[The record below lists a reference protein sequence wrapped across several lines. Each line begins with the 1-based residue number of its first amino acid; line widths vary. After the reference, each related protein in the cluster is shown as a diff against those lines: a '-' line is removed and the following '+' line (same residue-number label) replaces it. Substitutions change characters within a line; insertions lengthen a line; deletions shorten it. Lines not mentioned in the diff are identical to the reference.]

1 MNGVFLINKEEN
13 WTSFDICAKLRR
25 VFATK
30 KVGHSG
36 TLDPFAEGLML
47 VCLGQATKVIPFL
60 ENYDKEYEA
69 TLYLG
74 KETDTLDK
82 TGTVIN
88 EKDVLDYSI
97 EEINDV
103 LKSFLGKINQVPP
116 MYSALKK
123 DGLPLYY
130 LARMG
135 VEVERK
141 SREVEIFSIELIS
154 YQKPYLKFKVHVS
167 KGTYIRSLGLDIARK
182 LNTVGHLV
190 ELKRTKIGKFNLNQS
205 KKVTEVTEN
214 DKISIVELLSFMETI
229 TVDDKMERDIR
240 NGVRLSLS
248 AGKEVLLKN
257 KDNIALAIYYQKE
270 DGYYYTK
277 RGLFDANNN
286 I

>member
-25 VFATK
+25 KFSTK

-36 TLDPFAEGLML
+36 TLDPFAEGLMI

-69 TLYLG
+69 TLCLG
-74 KETDTLDK
+74 IETDTLDK
-82 TGTVIN
+82 TGNIISSQEV
-88 EKDVLDYSI
+88 EDYSL
-97 EEINDV
+97 EEINRI
-103 LKSFLGKINQVPP
+103 LHSFIGKINQVPP

-135 VEVERK
+135 IEVERK
-141 SREVEIFSIELIS
+141 SREVEIFSIELLE
-154 YQKPYLKFKVHVS
+154 YKKPYLKFKAHVS
-167 KGTYIRSLGLDIARK
+167 KGTYIRTLGLDIAHK
-182 LNTVGHLV
+182 LNTIGHLT
-190 ELKRTKIGKFNLNQS
+190 ELKRTKIGKYDLTVS
-205 KKVTEVTEN
+205 KKVNDITDN
-214 DKISIVELLSFMETI
+214 DKISIVDLLSFMDTI
-229 TVDDKMERDIR
+229 KVDEKQEKDIR
-240 NGVRLSLS
+240 NGVKLSLQ
-248 AGKEVLLKN
+248 GDDIVLLINKN
-257 KDNIALAIYYQKE
+257 TEPLAIYQKKE